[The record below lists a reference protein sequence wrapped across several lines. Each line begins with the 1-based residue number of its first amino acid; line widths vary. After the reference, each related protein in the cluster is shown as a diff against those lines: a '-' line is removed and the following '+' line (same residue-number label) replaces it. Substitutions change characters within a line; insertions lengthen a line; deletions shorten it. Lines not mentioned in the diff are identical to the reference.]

1 MMKKISKEAK
11 QKRYLD
17 RVLKK
22 SFSNQ
27 KRFKN
32 QMERETFEN
41 QMKWNKEHLSP
52 NGGKKPFKITTNDK
66 KDN

>member
-41 QMKWNKEHLSP
+41 QMKWNKENLSP